1 MEMELHST
9 SSHIL
14 KINRDG
20 GRDSLSSLFGKLHGV
35 VHGGWRDDVR
45 FSYWPFPFC
54 VPSSVHTR
62 EEANDVD
69 NTINDSGSEPGNT
82 TALNQSLR
90 CTPLTTPTCDY
101 SLLPFAS
108 SSFFFIPQHV
118 SDPPP
123 PPYPPSQTPLFLLFV
138 FIMAAR
144 PSVSVYGASSDAVVG
159 TVPLPAVFTA
169 PIRSDVVQFVHTNMA
184 KNSRQAYAVNRL
196 SGMNHSAHSWGT
208 GRAVARIPPYPEQRY
223 IFRRWHRKI
232 NLHQKRFAVVSAL
245 AASSVPGLVMS
256 RGHKIENIP
265 EVPLVVE
272 DAVQQYEKTKEAV
285 AFLKAIAAIDDVNR
299 VNDSREI
306 RAGRGKMRNRRYV
319 ARRGPMLVL
328 PDNQG
333 TRAFRNIFGLDI
345 ANVNALNLLHLA
357 PGGHVGRF
365 IIWTKAA
372 FSQLDKIFGTFTQAS
387 AVKKG
392 FTLPAPMLTNTDVT
406 RIMQSE
412 EVRRVLKPKKLQPK
426 KASRFQQPTN
436 GIKNRRLRLRLNPF
450 VKRETTMAKGLRN
463 KANLEARRKAKN
475 IARRKLLKAKSAKK
489 TSKK

>member
-1 MEMELHST
+1 
-9 SSHIL
+9 
-14 KINRDG
+14 
-20 GRDSLSSLFGKLHGV
+20 
-35 VHGGWRDDVR
+35 
-45 FSYWPFPFC
+45 
-54 VPSSVHTR
+54 
-62 EEANDVD
+62 
-69 NTINDSGSEPGNT
+69 
-82 TALNQSLR
+82 
-90 CTPLTTPTCDY
+90 
-101 SLLPFAS
+101 
-108 SSFFFIPQHV
+108 
-118 SDPPP
+118 
-123 PPYPPSQTPLFLLFV
+123 
-138 FIMAAR
+138 MAAR
-144 PSVSVYGASSDAVVG
+144 PSVSVYSASSDSVVG

-169 PIRSDVVQFVHTNMA
+169 PIRNDVVQFVHTNMA

-208 GRAVARIPPYPEQRY
+208 GRAVARIPRIQSSGTSTSGAGAFGNMCRGGRMFAPTK

-272 DAVQQYEKTKEAV
+272 DSVQQYEKTKEAM
-285 AFLKAIAAIDDVNR
+285 AFLKSIAALDDVTR

-372 FSQLDKIFGTFTQAS
+372 FSQLDKIFGTFTEAS

-426 KASRFQQPTN
+426 KSSRFTTPSN

-463 KANLEARRKAKN
+463 KANRDARRKAKTV
-475 IARRKLLKAKSAKK
+475 ARRKLLNKAKKA
-489 TSKK
+489 SKK